1 MNKLD
6 GMRVD
11 KWLFVVRLF
20 KTRSQA
26 AEACRTGK
34 VRLNGSSAKAA
45 KLLHIGDTISV
56 RQNPIFRMLKV
67 IDLTGK
73 RVGARLVPDFA
84 EDNTPLTELEKLR
97 QARRKHGDLHSKTSG
112 RLSKRDRR
120 LIHRFTDCDQA

>member
-97 QARRKHGDLHSKTSG
+97 QARRKHGDLDSKTSG
-112 RLSKRDRR
+112 RRASAARCQTSSSTSL
-120 LIHRFTDCDQA
+120 L

>member
-97 QARRKHGDLHSKTSG
+97 QARRKHGDLDSKTSG

-120 LIHRFTDCDQA
+120 LIHRFTDRDQA

>member
-97 QARRKHGDLHSKTSG
+97 QARRKHGDLDSKTSG
-112 RLSKRDRR
+112 RPSKRERR
-120 LIHRFTDCDQA
+120 LIHRFTDRGQD